1 MKNFIYFLIIS
12 LAALF
17 ASACIGQYKAI
28 KWSINVEGHLK
39 RAADANTIEMAQK
52 ELTQV
57 IDYLESVNMTKGD
70 TSIIWS
76 TPDTDIG
83 FWYENLNSSL
93 NELKKVTAET
103 SQLEKTN
110 LLMKL
115 RETLLDHGERGD
127 IVTQPLN
134 IFYYPYV
141 IISLLNWLF
150 LLLVIVAICVFL
162 IVSKLIN

>member
-1 MKNFIYFLIIS
+1 MKALIYFLIIS
-12 LAALF
+12 LATLF
-17 ASACIGQYKAI
+17 AFVCVGQYRAI
-28 KWSINVEGHLK
+28 KWNINVEGHLK
-39 RAADANTIEMAQK
+39 RAADANTIEMSEK

-57 IDYLESVNMTKGD
+57 IDYLKSVNMTKGD

-93 NELKKVTAET
+93 NELKKVNAET

-115 RETLLDHGERGD
+115 RETLLDHGEKGD
-127 IVTQPLN
+127 YVTQPTN
-134 IFYYPYV
+134 ICYYPYV
-141 IISLLNWLF
+141 ILDFFNFLF
-150 LLLVIVAICVFL
+150 LFFL
-162 IVSKLIN
+162 IITGLALYFHFLN